1 VGVSW
6 LVCECRPLLARLRQ
20 RAPHKFS
27 RVGGA
32 DAMRRRRGWLATNP
46 DRVTKQLAE
55 A

>member
-6 LVCECRPLLARLRQ
+6 LVCKRRRPLLARLRQ
-20 RAPHKFS
+20 RAPHINP
-27 RVGGA
+27 RGGA
-32 DAMRRRRGWLATNP
+32 DALRRRRGWLATNP